1 MKLLIALL
9 LTFVLTGCANMQ
21 RQEWKPGQRIGLTWV
36 LSERKGCKEKLVI
49 GQRITYT
56 KCF

>member
-9 LTFVLTGCANMQ
+9 LTLVLTGCANMQ

-36 LSERKGCKEKLVI
+36 SEHDGCKDKFVI
-49 GQRITYT
+49 SNKVFFS